1 MFEETRR
8 RKEGRTYDRP
18 YDDTQQEMQAMRELE
33 ASQDDQSGESV
44 KDPFDEVM
52 GNARR
57 GTKLLQGLGA
67 TRKKRKDK
75 GPDTSLILLEEVME
89 AIKMLCNSV
98 GHKKNTCFRTPCM
111 STSFV
116 ADNGLCMSADHLAY
130 NLSNS
135 NIGLKRTEKFRT
147 TRVNL
152 PISDTQVV
160 EEQSTDKGSHAKV
173 LHKSS
178 ALLGKGPEKVHKWVR
193 NHCPAKHS
201 GGVVEPSVPPILEL
215 QVLESQD
222 SGCLP
227 CWVPRLGGCPFKATK
242 RQMKIVAWN
251 CRGLGLVGV
260 DSVGLSGG
268 FCVFWFA
275 LVVIDPLLVSPHVI
289 LCRIVKNLV
298 TKYVLFMYGAPQV
311 YGRTT
316 MWSEIYDILAAYP
329 NFVLIGDFN
338 HVEYLSDKV
347 GGNPDIPGRQDFI
360 QWKLDNGLLDILFS
374 GPSFTWTNGRIVMDP
389 TFERLLSIGFR
400 IGQLPQFI
408 TIPFCF
414 QIIRLLFYVTLCLLV
429 DINDLNELKTGACN
443 LWRLCV
449 LCHRLLAWC
458 VSHKNALGIDW
469 KALVQDVTNASFTL
483 DSRSSRCLFSTFRM
497 EKITEAQAAFLFW
510 RHRAIV
516 KWDAFGDEHTRLL
529 FSAVQARRRKNTIL
543 GLKDNAGPWVLDA
556 QDIRSLLPSLSN
568 IVSPCSSIFG

>member
-1 MFEETRR
+1 
-8 RKEGRTYDRP
+8 
-18 YDDTQQEMQAMRELE
+18 
-33 ASQDDQSGESV
+33 
-44 KDPFDEVM
+44 
-52 GNARR
+52 
-57 GTKLLQGLGA
+57 
-67 TRKKRKDK
+67 
-75 GPDTSLILLEEVME
+75 
-89 AIKMLCNSV
+89 
-98 GHKKNTCFRTPCM
+98 M

-227 CWVPRLGGCPFKATK
+227 CWVPS
-242 RQMKIVAWN
+242 
-251 CRGLGLVGV
+251 LVGV

-429 DINDLNELKTGACN
+429 DINDLNELKT
-443 LWRLCV
+443 
-449 LCHRLLAWC
+449 AWC

-556 QDIRSLLPSLSN
+556 QDIRSLVLIFTGHCIVGNQIDLLFLSSLGIPFSSLLCQTSSVLVAPFLADDIRQAMFS
-568 IVSPCSSIFG
+568 IVDGKSPNGFTLAFFKTY